1 MSATLVTAAETTS
14 ASAAPPVSVWRE
26 RLRQRRFWWRLGVVL
41 VVAQFAFLVA
51 FKVAEYRSFAL
62 SWDYSINYQAWHLIG
77 HWDLDPYSTVLRL
90 PFWQNDGEFL
100 MWPLALFGLLSGSG
114 VLFVVLQQLAALATS
129 LVALDWALDLASA
142 GEGAA
147 GLLPWA
153 GAAVVALVV
162 FNPWVLTGSAYDW
175 HLEVFYAL
183 FCVLSA
189 RAIWE
194 RRGRAALCWATLAL
208 LGGSPATLA
217 VLGVGLIGLV
227 GGRRRWRIGA
237 LVAGEAVVWQ
247 LVLTALDAHRGGS
260 ISGLYGGLVLSGAAS
275 SHLSFVSLAL
285 DILRHPGPALHR
297 LAGRWLDDWAILAP
311 AGLVGIVSP
320 VGLGALPVLLEGQL
334 TAPLFFGSPVQA
346 GGFQMWPL
354 YPLVAVGTVL
364 VLRWLWAR
372 RGWLRR
378 AVSVLGVVLVAD
390 VLGWFALWAPTLP
403 STWLRV
409 SPAAS
414 AVLAK
419 VAAEVPGSAEVVA
432 SQGIAG
438 RFAGRRFLYPIL
450 NSTVVV
456 PVRRPVIWFV
466 FAPAEGIET
475 TPVIT
480 EQQMMAT
487 VADDLRAPLIRFGA
501 GIWVY
506 RWRPRVGVRS
516 VTLPE
521 DPTFVPASGFAG
533 PAGVS
538 VEHGPPASWYAAS
551 TGERG
556 YVVAGD
562 YWRRLPGRYQ
572 GSVELASTG
581 PVDLECWN
589 ASANRLLGRVTVPAT
604 TGRATASVPCSFH
617 DLVRKSKVV
626 GVPPFQVLAPL
637 PAPGNRLELRV
648 WSPGGEQVS
657 VFALWMSRAPATPAR
672 S

>member
-1 MSATLVTAAETTS
+1 
-14 ASAAPPVSVWRE
+14 
-26 RLRQRRFWWRLGVVL
+26 
-41 VVAQFAFLVA
+41 
-51 FKVAEYRSFAL
+51 
-62 SWDYSINYQAWHLIG
+62 
-77 HWDLDPYSTVLRL
+77 
-90 PFWQNDGEFL
+90 
-100 MWPLALFGLLSGSG
+100 
-114 VLFVVLQQLAALATS
+114 
-129 LVALDWALDLASA
+129 
-142 GEGAA
+142 
-147 GLLPWA
+147 
-153 GAAVVALVV
+153 
-162 FNPWVLTGSAYDW
+162 
-175 HLEVFYAL
+175 
-183 FCVLSA
+183 
-189 RAIWE
+189 
-194 RRGRAALCWATLAL
+194 
-208 LGGSPATLA
+208 
-217 VLGVGLIGLV
+217 
-227 GGRRRWRIGA
+227 
-237 LVAGEAVVWQ
+237 
-247 LVLTALDAHRGGS
+247 
-260 ISGLYGGLVLSGAAS
+260 
-275 SHLSFVSLAL
+275 
-285 DILRHPGPALHR
+285 
-297 LAGRWLDDWAILAP
+297 
-311 AGLVGIVSP
+311 
-320 VGLGALPVLLEGQL
+320 
-334 TAPLFFGSPVQA
+334 
-346 GGFQMWPL
+346 
-354 YPLVAVGTVL
+354 VL

-419 VAAEVPGSAEVVA
+419 VAAEVPSSAEVVA

-450 NSTVVV
+450 VNTVVV

-466 FAPAEGIET
+466 FAPAEGVET
-475 TPVIT
+475 TPVVT

-487 VADDLRAPLIRFGA
+487 VADDLRAQLVRSGA

-506 RWRPRVGVRS
+506 RWRPRAGVRS

-533 PAGVS
+533 PAGES

-604 TGRATASVPCSFH
+604 TGRVTASVPCSFH
-617 DLVRKSKVV
+617 HLVQKSAVV
-626 GVPPFQVLAPL
+626 GVPPFQALAP
-637 PAPGNRLELRV
+637 PPPPGDRLELRL

-657 VFALWMSRAPATPAR
+657 VFALWMRSAPPTPAR